1 MMADETGI
9 RKRRAHDD
17 EGEKQHK
24 EGKIGS
30 WYMSTVKGQ
39 PFLKDT
45 VEVTSKT
52 DRELRP
58 RELKE

>member
-1 MMADETGI
+1 MADDTKKTK
-9 RKRRAHDD
+9 RKLHDD

-45 VEVTSKT
+45 VEMSSKK
-52 DRELRP
+52 DHELRP
-58 RELKE
+58 RGTRE